1 MAASERKALATS
13 IASTISDYREGEID
27 RPTQEHVERWLKQFK
42 TDVQI
47 PLLREL
53 DHVLNNTYYGR
64 EKVRK
69 SLDRLVRNPQLAGS
83 NPARFWAG
91 VNFLDIQEEGKSQSD
106 LLFLFTQTLNEV
118 CKLEFKECG
127 SAGGPFVY
135 LDDVL
140 CTGASVG
147 KALSDWLAQ
156 DAPQNPTVHVLV
168 IATHTRGE
176 YEAGL
181 QLQDKA
187 DATHK
192 NLDLKIWHDVRFENL
207 LINRDNSEVLW
218 PVSLPDDPAIR
229 EYVSAEKKFPFKP
242 RKAGGKFKSKIFSS
256 EAGRHALEQAMLVEG
271 TRIWAACKDPS
282 SFRRPLGYSRYGL
295 GFGSTI
301 VTFRNCPNNA
311 PLALW
316 WPYPDAAPGS
326 APDWYPLMARKLNA
340 PERDP
345 SSGPGA
351 MRLFVR

>member
-27 RPTQEHVERWLKQFK
+27 RPTPEHVERWLEQFK

-53 DHVLNNTYYGR
+53 DHVLDSTYYGR
-64 EKVRK
+64 EKVRE
-69 SLDRLVRNPQLAGS
+69 SLERLVRNPKLAGS
-83 NPARFWAG
+83 NPARFWAD
-91 VNFLDIQEEGKSQSD
+91 VNFLDIQAKGKSQSD
-106 LLFLFTQTLNEV
+106 LLVLFTQTLNEV

-147 KALSDWLAQ
+147 NDLSAWLAQ

-168 IATHTRGE
+168 IATHTLGDYQVRDRLQK
-176 YEAGL
+176 EAAAAEPR
-181 QLQDKA
+181 KS
-187 DATHK
+187 
-192 NLDLKIWHDVRFENL
+192 LDLKIWHDMCFENL

-218 PVSLPDDPAIR
+218 PVSLPNDPVIQK
-229 EYVSAEKKFPFKP
+229 YVGWQAQGKYPFKP
-242 RKAGGKFKSKIFSS
+242 RELGGKFKNGIFSS
-256 EAGRHALEQAMLVEG
+256 EAGRQALEQAMFVEG
-271 TRIWAACKDPS
+271 TRIWNARKNPS
-282 SFRRPLGYSRYGL
+282 SFQRPLGYSHFGL

-316 WPYPDAAPGS
+316 WPYPDAVPGS
-326 APDWYPLMARKLNA
+326 APDWYPLMARK
-340 PERDP
+340 
-345 SSGPGA
+345 
-351 MRLFVR
+351 V